1 MKKKSLVFTL
11 ISTLIMA
18 NNVINAQNPSQFRQ
32 PYPLGEKNTAFSQYF
47 IGQSYLSLVSNNK
60 NLNVP
65 MFNVTFEPSCRNNW
79 HKHAGGQMLIAT
91 AGVGYYQ
98 ERNKP
103 ARRLYPGDVVEI
115 EPNVE
120 HWHGA
125 APDSWFAHIAVEC
138 NPQVKGGTTW
148 LEPVEDAYYL
158 KVCAD
163 AKAKYDKEN
172 TVLSEKQKAIVS
184 MGNYTAQGNLYML
197 KQALE
202 DALKA
207 GITVNEVKE
216 LLVQAY
222 AYCGFPR
229 SLRAIS
235 TLDELLKERKAAG
248 ITENYGKESSDIQ
261 DKRDKYIRGAEIL
274 ETLSGVSKDAP
285 KASYAVLAPTIDTF
299 LKEHLFCD
307 IFERD
312 AVSYK
317 DRELFTVSMLTAL
330 GGVEPM
336 AYGHM
341 AMCLH
346 IGITP
351 QQLSALLNISEM
363 NVGKFYSDPIREVL
377 KSLTD
382 K

>member
-1 MKKKSLVFTL
+1 MKKLSSFITL
-11 ISTLIMA
+11 IITIIMSA
-18 NNVINAQNPSQFRQ
+18 NIINAQNPQQFRQ
-32 PYPLGEKNTAFSQYF
+32 PYPLGEKNVAYSQYF
-47 IGQSYLSLVSNNK
+47 KGQSYLSVISNNK

-79 HKHAGGQMLIAT
+79 HRHAGGQMLIAT

-98 ERNKP
+98 KRGEP

-115 EPNVE
+115 EPDVE

-138 NPQVKGGTTW
+138 NPSVQGGTTW
-148 LEPVEDAYYL
+148 LEPVEDEYYL
-158 KVCAD
+158 TVCAE

-172 TVLSEKQKAIVS
+172 SVLSEKQKAIVN

-197 KQALE
+197 KQSLENALE
-202 DALKA
+202 V

-235 TLDELLKERKAAG
+235 VLDELLQERKAKG
-248 ITENYGKESSDIQ
+248 IKENYGKESSNINDT
-261 DKRDKYIRGAEIL
+261 RAKYLRGAEIL
-274 ETLSGVSKDAP
+274 EKISGVSSNAP
-285 KASYAVLAPTIDTF
+285 KASYAVLAPVIDTF

-312 AVSYK
+312 VVSYK
-317 DRELFTVSMLTAL
+317 DRELFTVSILTAL

-341 AMCLH
+341 VICLH
-346 IGITP
+346 IGIKP
-351 QQLSALLNISEM
+351 EQLSALLNITEI
-363 NVGKFYSDPIREVL
+363 NVGKFYTEPIREVL
-377 KSLTD
+377 KTLTL

>member
-1 MKKKSLVFTL
+1 MTNSVT
-11 ISTLIMA
+11 
-18 NNVINAQNPSQFRQ
+18 AQDASAFRQ
-32 PYPLGEKNTAFSQYF
+32 PYPLGEKNTAYSQYF
-47 IGQSYLSLVSNNK
+47 TGQSYLSMVSNNK

-65 MFNVTFEPSCRNNW
+65 VFNVTFEPSCRNNW

-98 ERNKP
+98 QKGKP

-125 APDSWFAHIAVEC
+125 APDSWFAHLAVEC
-138 NPQVKGGTTW
+138 NPNVQGGTTW
-148 LEPVEDAYYL
+148 LEPVEQAYYL

-163 AKAKYDKEN
+163 AKAEYDKEN
-172 TVLSEKQKAIVS
+172 AVLNEKQKAIVS
-184 MGNYTAQGNLYML
+184 VGNYTAQGNLYML
-197 KQALE
+197 KQSLEKAL
-202 DALKA
+202 AA
-207 GITVNEVKE
+207 GLTVNEIKE

-229 SLRAIS
+229 SLRAI
-235 TLDELLKERKAAG
+235 TVFDELLKERKANG
-248 ITENYGKESSDIQ
+248 ITENYGKEPSVINSTE
-261 DKRDKYIRGAEIL
+261 DKYTRGAKIL

-285 KASYAVLAPTIDTF
+285 KAPYAVLAPAIDTF

-307 IFERD
+307 IFERN

-336 AYGHM
+336 AQGHM

-351 QQLSALLNISEM
+351 AQLEALLNISET
-363 NVGKFYSDPIREVL
+363 NVGPAYANPIRKVL
-377 KSLTD
+377 KMLTE